1 MQAEDFDVLE
11 SAGVS
16 QREFADLVG
25 VSRVTVN
32 NWTTGKQKPSNVVT
46 KLAQRQL
53 AYITVA
59 YRLGWLPGNIPRMH
73 RTNVEAREEYIRA
86 KLGDAAE
93 KIRQKKRQ
101 A

>member
-1 MQAEDFDVLE
+1 MNPESFSVLE
-11 SAGVS
+11 DAGLS

-32 NWTTGKQKPSNVVT
+32 NWTRGKQKPSNVIT
-46 KLAQRQL
+46 KLAQKQL

-59 YRLGWLPGNIPRMH
+59 YRLGFLPGDIPRMH
-73 RTNVEAREEYIRA
+73 RTNVEARKEYIHA
-86 KLGDAAE
+86 KLAEAAE
-93 KIRQKKRQ
+93 KLKQKKRN